1 MMTLLANYGLFLAKA
16 ITVLIVIILLLRAI
30 SIMREEKEYRDEVQ
44 LKIKS
49 LNDYYE
55 ELKERIFAHIADKKT
70 WKDYCKE
77 QKKVEKQKEKTLA
90 EKPKLFVL
98 NFEGD
103 IDATDVEALREQI
116 SALLQIAEEKDQVLL
131 KLESAGGFVHSYGLA
146 ASQLKRIRDK
156 NIFLTIAVDKIAA
169 SGGYM
174 MAAVANEIIAAPF
187 AVIGSIGVVG
197 GLPNFYEL
205 IEKYGVHYEQHTA
218 GKHKRTLTMF
228 GENNEEAR
236 AQFIKEL
243 QETHELFKN
252 HIKELRPQIDIEAV
266 ATGETWY
273 GSRAVEKGLVDKILS
288 ADDFLLSNLDNFQ
301 ILELS
306 QKEEEPPLLDKLKSK
321 FLGKIQAQSVNKPFK
336 AQIR

>member
-1 MMTLLANYGLFLAKA
+1 MINLLANYGLFLAKA
-16 ITVLIVIILLLRAI
+16 ITVLIVIILLLRAV
-30 SIMREEKEYRDEVQ
+30 SLMREEKEYRDEIK

-49 LNDYYE
+49 LNDYYA
-55 ELKERIFAHIADKKT
+55 ELKDRIFAHIADRKT
-70 WKDYCKE
+70 WKNYLKE
-77 QKKVEKQKEKTLA
+77 QKKTEKAKEK
-90 EKPKLFVL
+90 EKDERAKLFVM

-103 IDATDVEALREQI
+103 LDASEVENLREQI
-116 SALLQIAEEKDQVLL
+116 SAILQIAEEKDQVLL

-156 NIFLTIAVDKIAA
+156 NLFLTISVDKVAA

-197 GLPNFYEL
+197 GMPNFYEL
-205 IEKYGVHYEQHTA
+205 IEKYGIHYEQHTA

-228 GENNEEAR
+228 GENSEEAR
-236 AQFIKEL
+236 EQFIKEL
-243 QETHELFKN
+243 KETHELFKN

-273 GSRAVEKGLVDKILS
+273 GSRAVEKGLIDKILS

-306 QKEEEPPLLDKLKSK
+306 QKEEEPPILEKLKSK
-321 FLGKIQAQSVNKPFK
+321 FLGSKVQKINQPFK